1 MVIWDNRTTQ
11 HETIDGYGDERRMV
25 RRITIDGPVS
35 VGIDGRH
42 GRRRNSDMQI
52 AAAALE
58 SGSANDRLCP
68 TFP

>member
-1 MVIWDNRTTQ
+1 VVIWDNRTTQ
-11 HETIDGYGDERRMV
+11 QKTIDGYGDERRMV

-58 SGSANDRLCP
+58 SGSANDRL
-68 TFP
+68 

>member
-1 MVIWDNRTTQ
+1 
-11 HETIDGYGDERRMV
+11 
-25 RRITIDGPVS
+25 VS

-58 SGSANDRLCP
+58 SGSANDRL
-68 TFP
+68 